1 MYDSKESVTWC
12 CVRTSRQSVYS
23 LYLRLAF
30 SLTNYASVQI
40 YRVVG
45 SVSYPFHCCIEHD
58 NELAINNFIICNCLE
73 EYSEPKY
80 LPVNHY

>member
-12 CVRTSRQSVYS
+12 YIMTSRQSVY

-30 SLTNYASVQI
+30 PLTNFACVQI

-45 SVSYPFHCCIEHD
+45 SVSCPFQCCIEHD

-80 LPVNHY
+80 LPVNQ